1 MSEWSKRVG
10 DVGEEIND
18 KDSNDDAIRQVDRVV
33 LPESLKY
40 EAIYLVDNKRAQF
53 LFDSVNF
60 ARHIAKGA
68 DLSFFYAD
76 TGKNVHP
83 LSRTNHG
90 PFLPVEYVNTTV
102 LALRIADQT
111 ATKRVLVL
119 STLEGFSETGLKR
132 LLGLAQTL
140 SQDWCTKIVLAFS
153 DFNTLNHH
161 NVVQIANNP
170 DHISWEFEIERIDLS
185 KNWTNVRSNFKG
197 ELRIEKEGRKVKF
210 TLIHTAEE
218 TKEVNRKLV
227 RHLEHH
233 FKDNGDMK
241 RESTMETILFSSFD
255 NECRIAFFRSLTDK
269 ILSRCFQFLK
279 ISDRTDWY

>member
-102 LALRIADQT
+102 LALRIADQM
-111 ATKRVLVL
+111 AWHKRYRKIGARKSCSRFPTSIRSTTIMLCRSQTTPTIFHGSSKSSVLICPRIGP
-119 STLEGFSETGLKR
+119 TLGVILKVSFVSR
-132 LLGLAQTL
+132 KKGG
-140 SQDWCTKIVLAFS
+140 K
-153 DFNTLNHH
+153 LNS
-161 NVVQIANNP
+161 P
-170 DHISWEFEIERIDLS
+170 
-185 KNWTNVRSNFKG
+185 
-197 ELRIEKEGRKVKF
+197 
-210 TLIHTAEE
+210 
-218 TKEVNRKLV
+218 
-227 RHLEHH
+227 
-233 FKDNGDMK
+233 
-241 RESTMETILFSSFD
+241 
-255 NECRIAFFRSLTDK
+255 
-269 ILSRCFQFLK
+269 
-279 ISDRTDWY
+279 